1 MGSWT
6 RYFTY
11 CNILILKFIVAIFWG
26 KSPVAYKLM
35 NTNMSNRHQKIASLF
50 ILLVFTLGCA
60 LAPAAVPQ
68 LATATPS
75 PTILFTDT
83 VVPPTRTPTAIP
95 ATNTATALP
104 ATPTWTATTQP
115 SLTPVILPVTISSS
129 SPFKVYFFDVGQGDS
144 TLILSPDGQTALIDG
159 GDSGTGVVQYLQNL
173 GVQRIDLMFATHPH
187 ADHIGGLVDVLNAM
201 PVSKVVT
208 SGEINTT
215 SVFERFLDGIDK
227 AGAEYVEA
235 KRGDSIPFGSIN
247 FQVLN
252 PAHSSSDNLNNSSL
266 VLNIKIG
273 KTTFLF
279 MGDAE
284 REIESELL
292 ASGQPLDADLLKVGH
307 HASKSSSSPAFLSA
321 VSPETAIYF
330 AGIGNSYGHPAQQ
343 TISALQAVGATV
355 YGTDQLGTILVTVSL
370 DGYQVSSERQQPAAT
385 PVVVVPVAP
394 TTTIVPAG
402 GGGLTIHSVTSPVSK
417 GSAAVLTAQAAPGA
431 ACTITVY
438 YKSGPSK
445 AQGLEPKTVGA
456 DGKVSWTWTVGA
468 RTSSGN
474 WRIVVSCTANG
485 NTSTQETTFTVQ

>member
-1 MGSWT
+1 
-6 RYFTY
+6 
-11 CNILILKFIVAIFWG
+11 
-26 KSPVAYKLM
+26 
-35 NTNMSNRHQKIASLF
+35 
-50 ILLVFTLGCA
+50 VFTLGCA
-60 LAPAAVPQ
+60 LAPAAVSHP
-68 LATATPS
+68 ATATSS
-75 PTILFTDT
+75 PTAHITST
-83 VVPPTRTPTAIP
+83 VVPPTQTPTTVP
-95 ATNTATALP
+95 ATNTATGLP
-104 ATPTWTATTQP
+104 ATPTWIATALP
-115 SLTPVILPVTISSS
+115 SLTSVILPTDVPLS

-159 GDSGTGVVQYLQNL
+159 GDSGTGLVQYLQNL

-215 SVFERFLDGIDK
+215 SIFERFLDGIDK

-247 FQVLN
+247 FQVLS

-266 VLNIKIG
+266 VLNVKIG

-292 ASGQPLDADLLKVGH
+292 GSGQSLDADILKVGH

-321 VSPETAIYF
+321 VSPKTAIYF

-343 TISALQAVGATV
+343 TISALQTVGATV
-355 YGTDQLGTILVTVSL
+355 YGTDQLGTILVTVSS
-370 DGYQVSSERQQPAAT
+370 DGYQVSSERQQSVAT
-385 PVVVVPVAP
+385 PVVVVPVNP
-394 TTTIVPAG
+394 TTTIVPTG
-402 GGGLTIHSVTSPVSK
+402 GNGLSIVSVTSPVSK
-417 GSAAVLTAQAAPGA
+417 GSTATLTAQTAPGA

-445 AQGLEPKTVGA
+445 AQGLEPKTAGA
-456 DGKVSWTWTVGA
+456 DGKISWSWTVGV

-485 NTSTQETTFTVQ
+485 NTSTQETYFTVQ

>member
-1 MGSWT
+1 
-6 RYFTY
+6 
-11 CNILILKFIVAIFWG
+11 
-26 KSPVAYKLM
+26 
-35 NTNMSNRHQKIASLF
+35 MSNRRQKIASL
-50 ILLVFTLGCA
+50 LLLIVFTLGCA
-60 LAPAAVPQ
+60 LAPAAVSQP
-68 LATATPS
+68 ATATPTTHITS
-75 PTILFTDT
+75 T
-83 VVPPTRTPTAIP
+83 VVPPTQTPTAIP
-95 ATNTATALP
+95 ATDTATAFPATPNWTATAL
-104 ATPTWTATTQP
+104 P
-115 SLTPVILPVTISSS
+115 SLTPVILPTDVPSS

-187 ADHIGGLVDVLNAM
+187 ADHIGGLVNVLNAI
-201 PVSKVVT
+201 PVAKVVT

-215 SVFERFLDGIDK
+215 SIFERFLDGIDK
-227 AGAEYVEA
+227 AGAEYIEA

-247 FQVLN
+247 FQVLS
-252 PAHSSSDNLNNSSL
+252 PAHSSSVNLNNSSL

-273 KTTFLF
+273 KTIFLF

-292 ASGQPLDADLLKVGH
+292 DSGQSLDADILKVGH

-321 VSPETAIYF
+321 VSPESAIYF
-330 AGIGNSYGHPAQQ
+330 VGIGNSYGHPAQQ
-343 TISALQAVGATV
+343 AISALQAVGATV
-355 YGTDQLGTILVTVSL
+355 YGTDQLGTILVTVSAN
-370 DGYQVSSERQQPAAT
+370 GYQVSSERQQLAAT

-394 TTTIVPAG
+394 TATSSSIAG
-402 GGGLTIHSVTSPVSK
+402 SGLTILSVTSPVSK
-417 GSAAVLTAQAAPGA
+417 GSTATLTAQTAPGA

-445 AQGLEPKTVGA
+445 AQGLEPKTAGA
-456 DGKVSWTWTVGA
+456 DGKVSWSWTVGA

-485 NTSTQETTFTVQ
+485 NTSTQETYFTVQ

>member
-1 MGSWT
+1 M
-6 RYFTY
+6 
-11 CNILILKFIVAIFWG
+11 
-26 KSPVAYKLM
+26 
-35 NTNMSNRHQKIASLF
+35 
-50 ILLVFTLGCA
+50 FTLGCA
-60 LAPAAVPQ
+60 LAPAAVSHP
-68 LATATPS
+68 ATATSS
-75 PTILFTDT
+75 PTAHITST
-83 VVPPTRTPTAIP
+83 VVPPTQTPTTVP
-95 ATNTATALP
+95 ATNTATGLP
-104 ATPTWTATTQP
+104 ATPTWIATALP
-115 SLTPVILPVTISSS
+115 SLTSVILPTDVPLS

-159 GDSGTGVVQYLQNL
+159 GDSGTGLVQYLQNL

-215 SVFERFLDGIDK
+215 SIFERFLDGIDK

-247 FQVLN
+247 FQVLS

-266 VLNIKIG
+266 VLNVKIG

-292 ASGQPLDADLLKVGH
+292 GSGQSLDADILKVGH

-321 VSPETAIYF
+321 VSPKTAIYF

-343 TISALQAVGATV
+343 TISALQTVGATV
-355 YGTDQLGTILVTVSL
+355 YGTDQLGTILVTVSS
-370 DGYQVSSERQQPAAT
+370 DGYQVSSERQQSVAT
-385 PVVVVPVAP
+385 PVVVVPVNP
-394 TTTIVPAG
+394 TTTIVPTG
-402 GGGLTIHSVTSPVSK
+402 GNGLSIVSVTSPVSK
-417 GSAAVLTAQAAPGA
+417 GSTATLTAQTAPGA

-445 AQGLEPKTVGA
+445 AQGLEPKTAGA
-456 DGKVSWTWTVGA
+456 DGKISWSWTVGV

-485 NTSTQETTFTVQ
+485 NTSTQETYFTVQ